1 MGEMEERGEDG
12 DVGNGDTGIE
22 VVTGHNLD
30 GDTCIEVV
38 TGHNLD
44 GDTGIEVVT

>member
-22 VVTGHNLD
+22 VVTGHNLVLKKK
-30 GDTCIEVV
+30 TFKVF
-38 TGHNLD
+38 
-44 GDTGIEVVT
+44 